1 MVEELVRYLPATV
14 RCDCAA
20 VELLVALD
28 RACRWRIRRLPG
40 PTPDGVVGSQAHEVR
55 LDGKDI
61 EAIAERVVERLTE
74 QTKAPGTIGLASAAQ
89 VAKLYGVTP
98 SWVYANKTRL
108 GAVKLGDGPRARLR
122 FDVERVEEELLP
134 RRGFQPQP
142 PRRKHGRPRKSLL
155 PPGVE
160 LLNGRGRK

>member
-1 MVEELVRYLPATV
+1 M
-14 RCDCAA
+14 
-20 VELLVALD
+20 
-28 RACRWRIRRLPG
+28 
-40 PTPDGVVGSQAHEVR
+40 R

-122 FDVERVEEELLP
+122 FDLERVEEELLP
-134 RRGFQPQP
+134 RRGSQPQP
-142 PRRKHGRPRKSLL
+142 PRRKRGRPRRSLL

-160 LLNGRGRK
+160 LLNGRGRQ